1 MTNTLNDAASY
12 FRPLCE
18 ELLQRCAKIGVPCRI
33 VDIIRDEA
41 QQKQKLA
48 DGLSWTPHSKHLP
61 QPPEE
66 KSEAIDIVPLSVLSE
81 HKPDWDPTHPD
92 WQRIGEVGKGL
103 GLRWGGDFPPFIDA
117 NGEEHSR
124 HDPSHFEYVH
134 KPTEP
139 GAMED
144 LTNTTT

>member
-92 WQRIGEVGKGL
+92 WQRIGEVGKSL
-103 GLRWGGDFPPFIDA
+103 GLRWGGDWV
-117 NGEEHSR
+117 EHR
-124 HDPSHFEYVH
+124 DLSHFEFVH

>member
-18 ELLQRCAKIGVPCRI
+18 QLLQGCVKIGVPCRI

-41 QQKQKLA
+41 QQQQKLV
-48 DGLSWTPHSKHLP
+48 DGLSWTQHAKHLP

-66 KSEAIDIVPLSVLSE
+66 KSEAIDIVQLSVLSE

-92 WQRIGEVGKGL
+92 WQRIGEVGKSL
-103 GLRWGGDFPPFIDA
+103 GLRCGGDWA
-117 NGEEHSR
+117 EH

-134 KPTEP
+134 PSVTSSGE
-139 GAMED
+139 MED
-144 LTNTTT
+144 LTN